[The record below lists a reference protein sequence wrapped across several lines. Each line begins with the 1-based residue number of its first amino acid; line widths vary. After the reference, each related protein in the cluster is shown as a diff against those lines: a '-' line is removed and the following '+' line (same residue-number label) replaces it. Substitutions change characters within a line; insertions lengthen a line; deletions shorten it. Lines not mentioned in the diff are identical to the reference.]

1 MTDRPGDLTLLL
13 QKWSGGDAAALDH
26 LVPEVYAELHGMA
39 RRFLSRERPGTIQ
52 ATTLVHDLYLRL
64 LRQERANFPNRR
76 AFFGFAAGAMRHIL
90 IDHIRARQSEKRGA
104 KRARVPLSDD
114 LQFVDPSNEDILDL
128 DRALCE
134 LATFDRRK
142 ADLVEL
148 CAFLGCGRGE
158 AADLLGISL
167 ATAKR
172 DFRIARAWLS
182 QRLRRDDEPGES
194 DATS

>member
-1 MTDRPGDLTLLL
+1 MTDDRPGDLTLLL
-13 QKWSGGDAAALDH
+13 QKWRHGDAAALER
-26 LVPEVYAELHGMA
+26 LVPEVYPELHAMA
-39 RRFLSRERPGTIQ
+39 ARFVSRERAGTIQ

-90 IDHIRARQSEKRGA
+90 IDHIRARHSHKRGA
-104 KRARVPLSDD
+104 RRTRVPLSDD

-128 DRALCE
+128 DRALVE
-134 LATFDRRK
+134 LAAFDARK
-142 ADLVEL
+142 AELVEL

-182 QRLRRDDEPGES
+182 QRLQRDDVA
-194 DATS
+194 DADPSA

>member
-1 MTDRPGDLTLLL
+1 MSDRPGHLTILL
-13 QKWSGGDAAALDH
+13 QKWTGGDATALDS
-26 LVPEVYAELHGMA
+26 LVPEVYPELHSMA
-39 RRFLSRERPGTIQ
+39 RRFLSREQKGTIQ

-90 IDHIRARQSEKRGA
+90 IDHIRARQSDKRGA
-104 KRARVPLSDD
+104 RRTRVPLSDD

-128 DRALCE
+128 DRALVE
-134 LATFDRRK
+134 LAAFDARK
-142 ADLVEL
+142 AELVEL

-158 AADLLGISL
+158 AADLLGVSL

-182 QRLRRDDEPGES
+182 QRLQREDPGDESP
-194 DATS
+194 A